1 MPDLR
6 TQLVDRVRAMLSHAL
21 GASRARLTAARTEL
35 DTAQDRLRR
44 IRDAAA
50 RVPARVGA
58 ERDRRVAELSD
69 RYGTELGRLAARAAE
84 AAAREAPGA
93 AGTGWTGW
101 RPTPVVRGE
110 APGPLRIG
118 TVDLP
123 GSVPVPALV
132 PLLDAGHV
140 HLSGTDRA
148 GCDAAVAALLLRAVG
163 RADPGAVRLV
173 GYDPEHLGGGL
184 AGFAPLSTA
193 GLLTFVGPGG
203 LARLLDDLVDQ
214 IRRINETVLAGEYA
228 SLRDLAAATGRRPEP
243 WRIAVLLGG
252 DELSRHERGQLDRVV
267 RTGASCGV
275 HLVVRGIALPDE
287 PDVHRVVVEDGI
299 ARLDRNPELP
309 VRPDPAPPAA
319 LVTETCREVAARVNA
334 GPPPTPFTDLLP
346 PADQMWREDSSGGLV
361 APIGDGPQGRPVTLT
376 LGDYPPHALIGGPS
390 GTGKTNLIFA
400 WIGSLAARYSPTELE
415 FYLLDFKEG
424 VSFARFAQGRRDP
437 SWLPH
442 MRLVGINV
450 NTDREFGLALLRFLA
465 EELRRRADAAKRHEV
480 TKLAELR
487 AVDPTG
493 RWPRIVAVVD
503 EFQMLLAGRDAVARE
518 AADLLEDLARR
529 GRSQGIHLVL
539 ASQDVRGIEALWGR
553 PALVAQFTLRIALPK
568 ALRILAERNDAAQVL
583 PRHHAIVNAESGMSE
598 GNQVARI
605 PAASDWGTW
614 SDLQHRLWRMRP
626 PDAAPARLFDGDAI
640 PRLEEAP
647 DFVALRPAGQPAVG
661 LRSPGEPAVAIR
673 PTGPSVPAASPPR
686 GSGAAIWPE
695 GIGPE
700 RAGPERAGPER
711 AGPER
716 AGPERAGPERAGPER
731 AGPERAAT
739 SDAAAGDTSDGAA
752 SAGAVPDGAVRRGA
766 VPDGAV
772 RDGGERT
779 GAADRTGA
787 RGPVALLGE
796 IIDVQARSAGMRL
809 PRAPGRNLAVL
820 GTRVDEACAV
830 LDAAARSLR
839 RQHAPGTARFS
850 IACLDPDADSA
861 ARSLYE
867 ALGADAAWYS
877 EEDVGELMAETAEGL
892 GSGSAPGEPH
902 YLLLYAV
909 DAAAGQLGA
918 TIGRRSGLDHLRHV
932 LHNGPER
939 RTHTLAWWRGV
950 ARLRADLGG
959 PASRTDQI
967 GAWVALDVQGG
978 ELTSSLYPGAG
989 GGPDWYPR
997 PWRGL
1002 FFDRSVHRTGQVII
1016 PYGPSR

>member
-6 TQLVDRVRAMLSHAL
+6 TQLVTRVRTMLSHAL
-21 GASRARLTAARTEL
+21 GSSRTRLGTARTEL
-35 DTAQDRLRR
+35 DAAAQRLRR
-44 IRDAAA
+44 VREAAA
-50 RVPARVGA
+50 RVPDRVGT
-58 ERDRRVAELSD
+58 ERDRRVADLAD
-69 RYGTELGRLAARAAE
+69 RYAAQIDRLANRAGT

-93 AGTGWTGW
+93 ASTDWPDW
-101 RPTPVVRGE
+101 RPTPVTRGE
-110 APGPLRIG
+110 PPGPLRIG
-118 TVDLP
+118 TIRLP
-123 GSVPVPALV
+123 GSPTVPALV
-132 PLLDAGHV
+132 PLLDTGHV
-140 HLSGTDRA
+140 QLSGTDRA
-148 GCDAAVAALLLRAVG
+148 GCDDVVATLLLRALG
-163 RADPGAVRLV
+163 RAAPGAVRLI

-214 IRRINETVLAGEYA
+214 IRRINETVLAGEYR
-228 SLRDLAAATGRRPEP
+228 SLRELAAATGRRPEP
-243 WRIAVLLGG
+243 WRVAVLLGG
-252 DELSRHERGQLDRVV
+252 EELSRHERGQLDRVV
-267 RTGASCGV
+267 RTGAACGV
-275 HLVVRGIALPDE
+275 HLVVRGIALPAE
-287 PDVHRVVVEDGI
+287 PTVCRVVVTDAE
-299 ARLDRNPELP
+299 ARLDSCPDLP
-309 VRPDPAPPAA
+309 VRLDPAPPAT
-319 LVTETCREVAARVNA
+319 LVTETSREVATRVNA

-346 PADQMWREDSSGGLV
+346 PVDEMWREDSSHGLT
-361 APIGDGPQGRPVTLT
+361 APIGDGPQGRPVLLT

-400 WIGSLAARYSPTELE
+400 WIGALAARYSPAELE

-480 TKLAELR
+480 TKLSELR
-487 AVDPTG
+487 SVDPQG

-518 AADLLEDLARR
+518 SADLLEDLARR

-568 ALRILAERNDAAQVL
+568 ALRILAERNDVAQTL
-583 PRHHAIVNAESGMSE
+583 PRHHAVVNAESGMPE

-640 PRLEEAP
+640 PRLDEAP
-647 DFVALRPAGQPAVG
+647 DFVALRPPGTERVGTAGRESRTAGDATREAGTDAGV
-661 LRSPGEPAVAIR
+661 
-673 PTGPSVPAASPPR
+673 
-686 GSGAAIWPE
+686 
-695 GIGPE
+695 E
-700 RAGPERAGPER
+700 RAPG
-711 AGPER
+711 
-716 AGPERAGPERAGPER
+716 
-731 AGPERAAT
+731 
-739 SDAAAGDTSDGAA
+739 
-752 SAGAVPDGAVRRGA
+752 
-766 VPDGAV
+766 
-772 RDGGERT
+772 
-779 GAADRTGA
+779 GA

-820 GTRVDEACAV
+820 GTGVDEACAV
-830 LDAAARSLR
+830 LEAAARSLR
-839 RQHAPGTARFS
+839 RQHRPGTARFS
-850 IACLDPDADSA
+850 IACLDPDADTA

-867 ALGADAAWYS
+867 ALGDDAAWYD
-877 EEDVGELMAETAEGL
+877 EEDITELMAETANGL
-892 GSGSAPGEPH
+892 GRGSAPGEPH

-909 DAAAGQLGA
+909 DAAAGQLGGSLG
-918 TIGRRSGLDHLRHV
+918 GRTGLEHLRHI

-939 RTHTLAWWRGV
+939 RTHTFAWWRGV
-950 ARLRADLGG
+950 ARMRADLGG

-967 GAWVALDVQGG
+967 GAWIALDVQGA
-978 ELTSSLYPGAG
+978 ELGTSLYPAAG
-989 GGPDWYPR
+989 SGPDWYPR

-1002 FFDRSVHRTGQVII
+1002 FFDRAVHRTGQVII